1 MLTAMNDNNQQKIAE
16 ITERLKKKIE
26 EKEDTAVY
34 HLPFWQQDKRGAPNS
49 FLRSALFAAIQS
61 KDRIFIK
68 DKTLFSQQG
77 ITVKFTGERLNQED
91 MSVWLTL
98 VDLARENPL
107 GNECDF
113 TAYEILKHLGLED
126 GGDQRQRLLENTKRL
141 AACLIEIR
149 VVKRGAYY
157 GSLVDD
163 FYVEE
168 GTDHYK
174 LTLNKKLINI
184 FGDND
189 WTSLDFGQRKELRQK
204 PLAQKLH
211 EYYSS
216 HERPLPITIDFLHKL
231 VGSANK
237 AIRSFK
243 PKLKAALEE
252 LITIGF
258 LASYTIEG
266 DKVTVERKFSR
277 ALPQTKTRE

>member
-1 MLTAMNDNNQQKIAE
+1 MNDTNQQKIAE

-91 MSVWLTL
+91 MSVWLAL
-98 VDLARENPL
+98 VDLARKHPL
-107 GNECDF
+107 GTRCSF
-113 TAYEILKHLGLED
+113 TSYEILKHLGLED
-126 GGDQRQRLLENTKRL
+126 SGDQRKVLYSAVVRLN
-141 AACLIEIR
+141 ACSIQVGNGRYIY
-149 VVKRGAYY
+149 G

-163 FYVEE
+163 FMIDEQ
-168 GTDHYK
+168 TKHFT
-174 LTLNKKLINI
+174 LNLNKKLINI

-216 HERPLPITIDFLHKL
+216 HERPLPVTIEFLHKL

-243 PKLKAALEE
+243 PRLKAALEE

-258 LASYTIEG
+258 LASYKIEG